1 MDLRVKEG
9 RGQKPGGLKEWG
21 NSGQAV
27 LYERRI
33 K

>member
-1 MDLRVKEG
+1 MEIKFLNVSVVMNLPLFKYY
-9 RGQKPGGLKEWG
+9 
-21 NSGQAV
+21 AV